1 MQIFINS
8 KFLYS
13 NGENKISFMVKQY
26 CLKPDTEVQEG
37 TNPTTD
43 YYNKV

>member
-1 MQIFINS
+1 MQVFKNS
-8 KFLYS
+8 KSLYL
-13 NGENKISFMVKQY
+13 NGENKTSFMVKQY

-43 YYNKV
+43 YNKV